1 MSHHQIDE
9 EQAKSEDYKEDDD
22 IPRVLLST
30 SISDMTSY
38 RLNLIRGKA
47 IESKDIQV
55 FGFLYQSDQRIM
67 LGLDYT

>member
-1 MSHHQIDE
+1 MSHHQIHE

>member
-1 MSHHQIDE
+1 MSHHQIHE
-9 EQAKSEDYKEDDD
+9 EQAKSEDDKEDDD

-47 IESKDIQV
+47 IDSKDIQV

>member
-1 MSHHQIDE
+1 MSHHQVDE

>member
-9 EQAKSEDYKEDDD
+9 EQTKSEDDKEDDD